1 MKNSIVE
8 KIRNNILGGDIQKL
22 MYDPNDTRTLFVNDF
37 ELLEQTHIKEY
48 LAWYSSDGDE
58 ILNFYTSAVIQDFP
72 SNPIYFRNCKNY
84 FWAKNV
90 TRKEANF
97 KKVHSIVY
105 ELYLN

>member
-72 SNPIYFRNCKNY
+72 MKRQALSGACLKMFL
-84 FWAKNV
+84 
-90 TRKEANF
+90 E
-97 KKVHSIVY
+97 KKQTLKKFILDY
-105 ELYLN
+105 QKT